1 MKKYFTSKGDQ
12 GQTDQLGK
20 TRISKSHIRIRCL
33 GSIDESSAA
42 LGLARAQANDPELH
56 QVVKEIQT
64 DLYQIMSLVALEK
77 PNPKSFPDL
86 KEDRLNWLENKT
98 EEYGS
103 QTDTPRGFIL
113 PGENLPSA
121 AFGLA
126 RTITRRAERNLVE
139 LQEQELLYS
148 DTALAYLNRLSSFCF
163 VIELYTAQKASLAK
177 DH

>member
-33 GSIDESSAA
+33 GAIDESSAA
-42 LGLARAQANDPELH
+42 LGLARAQADDPELH
-56 QVVKEIQT
+56 QVVKEIQA
-64 DLYQIMSLVALEK
+64 DLYQIMSLVALEE

-98 EEYGS
+98 EEYGAK
-103 QTDTPRGFIL
+103 TDTPRGFIL

-121 AFGLA
+121 SFGLA

-139 LQEQELLYS
+139 LKEQDLLYS

-163 VIELYTAQKASLAK
+163 VIELYTAQKSSLAK